1 MILKNKKGTSEM
13 NIVFMGTPDFA
24 VPCLKALIENGEKV
38 QAVFT
43 QPDKPKGRG
52 YKLTPPPVKELA
64 LTYNIPVYQPASLKN
79 GADADVTMQVLRELS
94 PDLII
99 VVAYGKILPKTILDL
114 PKYCINVHA
123 SLLPK
128 YRGAGPIQWSVLN
141 GEKTTGVT
149 TMLMAEG
156 LDTGDMLISKSTEIG
171 ENETASELHDRL
183 SILGAEV
190 LLETIQSVKDNTLTP
205 VKQDDSLSNYAP
217 MLTKDM
223 CAIDFSKSALEV
235 HNHIRG
241 LSSFP
246 GAMTM
251 LNEKRLKVYKSLCLS
266 DASTIAEPGTIVNTN
281 DFTVAC
287 GDGKCVQFIEVQIEG
302 SKRMNTTDFLRGKS
316 IEPGTILK

>member
-1 MILKNKKGTSEM
+1 M

-24 VPCLKALIENGEKV
+24 VPCLKALIDNGENV

-64 LTYNIPVYQPASLKN
+64 LTHNIPVYQPISLKS
-79 GADADVTMQVLRELS
+79 GEDAETTMKVLNELS

-99 VVAYGKILPKTILDL
+99 VVAYGKILPKAILDL
-114 PKYCINVHA
+114 PDYCINVHA
-123 SLLPK
+123 SLLPR

-156 LDTGDMLISKSTEIG
+156 LDTGDMLISESVDIG

-183 SILGAEV
+183 SVLGADV
-190 LLETIQSVKDNTLTP
+190 LIKTIQAVKSNTFTP
-205 VKQDDSLSNYAP
+205 IKQDDSLSNYAP

-223 CAIDFSKSALEV
+223 CAIDFTKSAQEV
-235 HNHIRG
+235 HNKIRG
-241 LSSFP
+241 LSTFP

-251 LNEKRLKVYKSLCLS
+251 LNDKRLKIYKSVCTQDTS
-266 DASTIAEPGTIVNTN
+266 DKIAGTVVNTDN
-281 DFTVAC
+281 FTVVC
-287 GDGKCVQFIEVQIEG
+287 GDGKCVQFVEVQLEG
-302 SKRMNTTDFLRGKS
+302 SKRMSTSDFLRGKS
-316 IEPGTILK
+316 IEKGTILK